1 MGTSGAE
8 RQSDAANTVLG
19 VFGGTFDPVHIGHL
33 RIAIDAREA
42 LGLSEVRL
50 VPLAHA
56 VHRDQPE
63 TPAQLR
69 LAMLRAAVQGRT
81 GLAVDTCELTR
92 KGPSYTVDTL
102 EALRRAMPRRPLCLL
117 LGSDAFNGFPAWHR
131 PDSILQLAN
140 IALLRRPDIPLK
152 NTVRPLYEQRRV
164 ERLDPACHGQIIDCP
179 VAQLDVSSTDVRQ
192 RVSAGRSIDY
202 LVPDPVLEIIRQ
214 HDLYR
219 APLPPG

>member
-1 MGTSGAE
+1 
-8 RQSDAANTVLG
+8 
-19 VFGGTFDPVHIGHL
+19 
-33 RIAIDAREA
+33 
-42 LGLSEVRL
+42 
-50 VPLAHA
+50 
-56 VHRDQPE
+56 
-63 TPAQLR
+63 
-69 LAMLRAAVQGRT
+69 MLRAAVQGRT

-102 EALRRAMPRRPLCLL
+102 EALRRAMPRRTLCLL

-140 IALLRRPDIPLK
+140 IALLQRPDIPLE
-152 NTVRPLYEQRRV
+152 NSVRPLYEQRRV
-164 ERLDPACHGQIIDCP
+164 ERLDPARHGQIIDCP

-202 LVPDPVLEIIRQ
+202 LVPDPVLEIIRL